1 MLSLPTTPAPL
12 AGFSVESNVSLVTG
26 SGNILAR
33 DINTTKLVI
42 KATG

>member
-1 MLSLPTTPAPL
+1 MLSPPTTL
-12 AGFSVESNVSLVTG
+12 AGFNVESNVSLVTG

-42 KATG
+42 KAMG